1 MKTSSPQAAYRRVP
15 ILRPGAFTDSEGRPV
30 SFSAAQLALI
40 ADGYDPHYHSA
51 PVNIDHAEYGP
62 ALGAV
67 SDLVFDGEQLCADLV
82 NVPAPVADA
91 IDAGRF
97 PFRSAEVYADL
108 DGRGPYLR
116 ALALLGARPPAVKGL
131 PPFPAREQ
139 RTAIRPP
146 AMEQTGG
153 AMNTYL
159 EPTTRPRPRT
169 IHIQTEVHMSEA
181 VHDQPA
187 AATVEQPAPSS
198 EATRLAEENH
208 RLAEEI
214 RRLKNDERR
223 RGVACFL
230 SELRG
235 GGRLTPAMERAGLEE
250 ALLACE
256 EQPLAVELA
265 DGKQVQLG
273 ELLRDVLRS
282 LPAYPGLDGEL
293 AGESEQQLAHLSDQE
308 REIAAQL
315 GLSEQEFAEIKQ
327 AS

>member
-1 MKTSSPQAAYRRVP
+1 MATSSSQAAYRRVP
-15 ILRPGAFTDSEGRPV
+15 ILRPGEFTDSEGRPV
-30 SFSAAQLALI
+30 SFTAQALAEI
-40 ADGYDPHYHSA
+40 AEHYDPHYHSA
-51 PVNIDHAEYGP
+51 PVNIDHAEHGP

-82 NVPAPVADA
+82 NVPASVADA

-131 PPFPAREQ
+131 PPFPARVQPDASAPAPQEQ
-139 RTAIRPP
+139 
-146 AMEQTGG
+146 GG
-153 AMNTYL
+153 GTINTYL

-187 AATVEQPAPSS
+187 AEPAEQEAP
-198 EATRLAEENH
+198 EAETARLAEENH

-214 RRLKNDERR
+214 RRLKSDERR

-256 EQPLAVELA
+256 EQPALVELP
-265 DGKQVQLG
+265 DGKQMQLG

-282 LPAYPGLDGEL
+282 LPAYPGLDDEL
-293 AGESEQQLAHLSDQE
+293 AAGGADLPALSDQE
-308 REIAAQL
+308 REIAGQL

>member
-1 MKTSSPQAAYRRVP
+1 MPTSPSQTGYRRVA
-15 ILRPGAFTDSEGRPV
+15 ILRPGAYTDSLGQPI
-30 SFSAAQLALI
+30 SFSAAELAQI
-40 ADGYDPHYHSA
+40 AEHYDPDYHSA
-51 PVNIDHAEYGP
+51 PVNIDHAEHGP

-67 SDLVFDGEQLCADLV
+67 SDLVFDGEHLCADLV
-82 NVPAPVADA
+82 NVPSQVADA

-139 RTAIRPP
+139 RAAIRPP
-146 AMEQTGG
+146 AMEQAGG
-153 AMNTYL
+153 AINTYL
-159 EPTTRPRPRT
+159 EPTPRPRPRT

-187 AATVEQPAPSS
+187 AATAEQSAPGS
-198 EATRLAEENH
+198 EATQLAEENH

-214 RRLKNDERR
+214 RRLKSDERR

-235 GGRLTPAMERAGLEE
+235 GGRLTPAMERAGLED

-282 LPAYPGLDGEL
+282 LPAYPGLDDEL
-293 AGESEQQLAHLSDQE
+293 AGGDADLPALSDQE